1 MQQKMGVIKAESN
14 DGWEIVFKLLSPQ
27 TTEISLLSHSHSYFI
42 TLSPQK
48 KRRYFSP
55 IIRQPS
61 CVTVVPI

>member
-1 MQQKMGVIKAESN
+1 MQQKMGVFKAESN

-48 KRRYFSP
+48 KEDILAHHQTAELCSLL
-55 IIRQPS
+55 Q
-61 CVTVVPI
+61 